1 MGLKIDPSE
10 SDGVG
15 AVPGDLPD
23 SGSGKTDLGRQ
34 KRSWWCWC
42 WCQLGHPRMV
52 KGRGLQDKEKNR
64 AKVSSFF
71 KLTNICVLPNS
82 INLPD
87 SGSGKSPVG
96 RQESVWGWATQRPK
110 NGQW

>member
-1 MGLKIDPSE
+1 M
-10 SDGVG
+10 
-15 AVPGDLPD
+15 
-23 SGSGKTDLGRQ
+23 LG
-34 KRSWWCWC
+34 
-42 WCQLGHPRMV
+42 QLGHPRMV

-87 SGSGKSPVG
+87 SGSGKSPGGSPGECLGLGDPETQEWSMVG
-96 RQESVWGWATQRPK
+96 ECKGEQQEEK
-110 NGQW
+110 

>member
-23 SGSGKTDLGRQ
+23 SGSGKTDLGRH
-34 KRSWWCWC
+34 KRSWLLVG
-42 WCQLGHPRMV
+42 QLGHPRMV

-71 KLTNICVLPNS
+71 KLTNICVVKFYP
-82 INLPD
+82 I
-87 SGSGKSPVG
+87 
-96 RQESVWGWATQRPK
+96 Q
-110 NGQW
+110 

>member
-34 KRSWWCWC
+34 KRSCWCWC
-42 WCQLGHPRMV
+42 WCQLGHPRME

-87 SGSGKSPVG
+87 SGSPGGVARRGFGAG
-96 RQESVWGWATQRPK
+96 RPRDPRMV
-110 NGQW
+110 NGR